1 MKTIHQWLQEYGES
15 HQNPRNIFIHK
26 ICVPLIMFTVLG
38 ICWSIPKASLFEGIW
53 FINWSTLVAVLA
65 LSYYVFLSRKL
76 ALGMLF
82 EVIIMFKILHLMELN
97 MLFPIWA
104 TSLILFAI
112 AWVFQF
118 IGHNIEGKRPSFFK
132 DLQFLLIGP
141 LWTLNFFYKKWGIKV

>member
-15 HQNPRNIFIHK
+15 HQNPRNVFIHK

-38 ICWSIPKASLFEGIW
+38 ICWSVPKPSWFEGIW
-53 FINWSTLVAVLA
+53 FMNWSTLVAVLA
-65 LSYYVFLSRKL
+65 LSYYAFLSRKL

-97 MLFPIWA
+97 MLFPVWA

-112 AWVFQF
+112 AWVLQF